1 MEMPAE
7 QFKSLQEEDA
17 RARREAKR
25 GTTATSRRKTA
36 GIVEALD
43 LPEGS
48 VVTRPNSYISVSY
61 LRDLFRCFP
70 WLDLRGIAVMSNLL
84 HSKVLCKLCYLET
97 AGSGVFDCNKATLE
111 EHATSKLHQD
121 KIAKSHKRQLDLLQ
135 AGAVHASVSAQQV
148 AARQLVVG
156 HLVTGTDGFAGIPY
170 SRITEAGDGLLDRG
184 REDLAR
190 ARRAGSAVVGKA
202 HLFCRRGAHLFHP
215 HPHGRRAP
223 PPDAGRDT
231 IQHAFFA
238 CEPKVEQLVAERA
251 AAERGFPGVGDAGA
265 ASRDAAAQVAG
276 AAAAFSALGA
286 PAGAACAK
294 RGRLAARDDPVA
306 LAAAGPSAAG
316 AGLPPA
322 AKRADAADSSAVI

>member
-1 MEMPAE
+1 MIATTGDASAKAAAGGSSRRENEEAARLKHSFFVSLMEMPVE

-135 AGAVHASVSAQQV
+135 AGAVHASVAAQQV

-156 HLVTGTDGFAGIPY
+156 HLVAGTDGFAGIPY
-170 SRITEAGDGLLDRG
+170 SRITEVLSPDVLTVHAALRSGIPSSRTS
-184 REDLAR
+184 RETDLPALVKQVK
-190 ARRAGSAVVGKA
+190 RRIATVSAQSA
-202 HLFCRRGAHLFHP
+202 TTEPDSSRPTYCRP
-215 HPHGRRAP
+215 
-223 PPDAGRDT
+223 
-231 IQHAFFA
+231 
-238 CEPKVEQLVAERA
+238 
-251 AAERGFPGVGDAGA
+251 FPF
-265 ASRDAAAQVAG
+265 R
-276 AAAAFSALGA
+276 L
-286 PAGAACAK
+286 ACADAEL
-294 RGRLAARDDPVA
+294 RPCRLS
-306 LAAAGPSAAG
+306 L
-316 AGLPPA
+316 
-322 AKRADAADSSAVI
+322 

>member
-170 SRITEAGDGLLDRG
+170 SRITEVLSPDVLTVHAAMRSGMPSSRTI
-184 REDLAR
+184 RETDMPALVKQVK
-190 ARRAGSAVVGKA
+190 RRISTVSAQSA
-202 HLFCRRGAHLFHP
+202 TTEPDSSRPTYCRP
-215 HPHGRRAP
+215 
-223 PPDAGRDT
+223 
-231 IQHAFFA
+231 
-238 CEPKVEQLVAERA
+238 
-251 AAERGFPGVGDAGA
+251 FPF
-265 ASRDAAAQVAG
+265 RLAG
-276 AAAAFSALGA
+276 AAAELR
-286 PAGAACAK
+286 P
-294 RGRLAARDDPVA
+294 GRLS
-306 LAAAGPSAAG
+306 L
-316 AGLPPA
+316 
-322 AKRADAADSSAVI
+322 